1 MFHTDVEKHFKPR
14 ICIDN
19 IRQIG
24 LAEHSHMTRNL
35 LARKTRERL
44 IHIPCKQHE
53 AINAPDHYVSEV
65 L

>member
-1 MFHTDVEKHFKPR
+1 MFHTDVEKRFKPR

-24 LAEHSHMTRNL
+24 LAEHPHMTRNL
-35 LARKTRERL
+35 LRAKRERL
-44 IHIPCKQHE
+44 IHIPCNQHE
-53 AINAPDHYVSEV
+53 AINVAIHYVFEV